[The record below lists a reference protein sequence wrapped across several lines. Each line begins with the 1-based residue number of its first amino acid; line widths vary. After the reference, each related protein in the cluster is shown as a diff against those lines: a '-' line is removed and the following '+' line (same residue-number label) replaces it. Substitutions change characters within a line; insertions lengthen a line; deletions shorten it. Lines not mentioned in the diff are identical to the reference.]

1 MATRTKS
8 NTKTAP
14 AVAAGAAPAD
24 SALTAAALLGAPMAA
39 SFPWLDANAQ
49 LMGSWME
56 WQRACWQPWLDLQ
69 GTMAQQ
75 LGQQW
80 GGQWGE
86 QWGRTWLAPTLEL
99 WMVRGAEQ
107 LA

>member
-8 NTKTAP
+8 NTKATP
-14 AVAAGAAPAD
+14 ATGAGAAPSESVPTQAM
-24 SALTAAALLGAPMAA
+24 LLGMPVAGALP
-39 SFPWLDANAQ
+39 FLDVNAQ

-75 LGQQW
+75 LSQ
-80 GGQWGE
+80 QWGE
-86 QWGRTWLAPTLEL
+86 QWSRTWLAPTLEL
-99 WMVRGAEQ
+99 WAVRGAEQ

>member
-1 MATRTKS
+1 MTTRTRSSAKANAS
-8 NTKTAP
+8 P
-14 AVAAGAAPAD
+14 AGNVPAE
-24 SALTAAALLGAPMAA
+24 SALTQAALLGAPVAA

-49 LMGSWME
+49 LMGGWME

-69 GTMAQQ
+69 GTVAQQ

-80 GGQWGE
+80 GSQWGE
-86 QWGRTWLAPTLEL
+86 QWSRTWLAPTLEL
-99 WMVRGAEQ
+99 WTVRGAEQ